1 MYQKFASKILKG
13 KTKNRFLFLFE
24 SNFRNMKEKY
34 YISISNLQI
43 CHKAE
48 GFKAIQLHSRIGKNY
63 IISGR
68 GRVGFSEK
76 CVKNKVD

>member
-1 MYQKFASKILKG
+1 
-13 KTKNRFLFLFE
+13 
-24 SNFRNMKEKY
+24 MKEKY
-34 YISISNLQI
+34 YISIRNSQI